1 MGDVI
6 SLKAVQINE
15 KRRAVKLAFFMFSR
29 LAEAMPTYS
38 FATKSIPTRSW
49 VKVNVLLVD
58 ENVYLREV
66 TLIR

>member
-1 MGDVI
+1 M
-6 SLKAVQINE
+6 
-15 KRRAVKLAFFMFSR
+15 KLAFFMFSR

-58 ENVYLREV
+58 ENVYLRDV